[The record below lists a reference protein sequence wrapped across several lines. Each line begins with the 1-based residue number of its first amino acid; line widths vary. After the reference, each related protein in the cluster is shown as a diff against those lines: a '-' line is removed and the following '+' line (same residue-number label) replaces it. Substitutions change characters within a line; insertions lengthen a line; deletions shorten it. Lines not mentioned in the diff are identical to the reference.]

1 MEEQKEEIHKIM
13 DETTS
18 SLPKDYLER
27 VYAGVLG
34 KLIGVYMGRPFE
46 GWTYQRILA
55 ELGHVRYY
63 VNEKLKLPIVVTDD
77 DISGTFTFV
86 RALEEHYTRNHDP
99 IQHQESHDESEDKME
114 ITEALETP
122 EASETPGT
130 PSTLGTTHE
139 DPISAEQIGKTWLN
153 NVIKDRTV
161 FWWGGNGVSTEH
173 TAFLNLRK
181 GIKAP
186 HSGSIQTNG
195 RTIAQQIGAQIF
207 IDGFAM
213 TAPGNPALAAQL
225 AGAAG
230 SVSHDGE
237 AVYAAQLWA
246 AMEAEAFIFK
256 DVNHLL
262 DTGLSFVP
270 PDSLIAALVKDVRM
284 WCEDDD
290 DWIYTRQRIEK
301 KYGYDKF
308 PGFCHVVPN
317 HGIMIMSLIYGGHDF
332 AEAMH
337 IVNTCGWDTDC
348 NSGNV
353 GCLVAIMHGLAAFD
367 SENYDW
373 RGPLADRAL
382 ISSADGG
389 YSINNAS
396 NIAYDIVNM
405 GRKLAGEE
413 ALAPPKQGAQF
424 HFSLPGGVQGFY
436 VHDHGGKGQGR
447 NTRNAITRGKSSSLR
462 IFIYQTKEVVIL
474 TDTFV
479 PPSDRQMSIYGL
491 TASPLVYPG
500 QVLSAS
506 LNTHSN
512 PDQRCGISAKL
523 ILRAYTHEDNLVD
536 LSSDYIELNKADPQV
551 LQWRVPASLGC
562 RPVQAVGVA
571 ICTGNGG
578 SGVIWLDYLRWDGTP
593 ALVLEPGE
601 DRDGPR
607 TFYKRSFVNGADV
620 FDISSGT
627 FVVAQDQGEGIVSY
641 GTRDWTNYRAIFRD
655 FTVNMGGPAG
665 VAVRVRG
672 LNRYYALLFHK
683 GSVDINSSKNRIALV
698 KALDYERVELASVDF
713 DWQYDIQYS
722 VTFKVSGDLLH
733 ARVGKT
739 ELSARDAQ
747 YPGGGIGMVVTD
759 GSILTRSIKIGP
771 LV

>member
-1 MEEQKEEIHKIM
+1 
-13 DETTS
+13 
-18 SLPKDYLER
+18 
-27 VYAGVLG
+27 
-34 KLIGVYMGRPFE
+34 MGRPFE
-46 GWTYQRILA
+46 GWTHQRIIA

-63 VNEKLKLPIVVTDD
+63 VNGKLNLPIVVADD

-86 RALEEHYTRNHDP
+86 RAIEEHYNCDNNP
-99 IQHQESHDESEDKME
+99 QENDDEENDDEENDDQEKDDQEKDDQENNDENGDKME
-114 ITEALETP
+114 ITEALETSGT
-122 EASETPGT
+122 SEDSKSS
-130 PSTLGTTHE
+130 STLDATKE
-139 DPISAEQIGKTWLN
+139 DPITAEQIGKTWLN

-195 RTIAQQIGAQIF
+195 STIAQQIGAQIF

-213 TAPGNPALAAQL
+213 TAPGDPALAAQL

-246 AMEAEAFIFK
+246 VMEAEAFFSN

-262 DTGLSFVP
+262 DTGLGFIPS
-270 PDSLIAALVKDVRM
+270 DSLIAALVEDVRG

-290 DWIYTRQRIEK
+290 DWMYTRQRIEK

-317 HGIMIMSLIYGGHDF
+317 HGIMIMSLIYGGHNF

-353 GCLVAIMHGLAAFD
+353 GCLVAIMHGLVAFD
-367 SENYDW
+367 YEENNKRKKYDW
-373 RGPLADRAL
+373 RGPIADRAL

-413 ALAPPKQGAQF
+413 TLAPPKRGAQF
-424 HFSLPGGVQGFY
+424 HFSLPGSVQGFY
-436 VHDHGGKGQGR
+436 VLHDDGNGPGGDISHIISKD
-447 NTRNAITRGKSSSLR
+447 KSSSLR
-462 IFIYQTKEVVIL
+462 IAIRQTKEVVIL
-474 TDTFV
+474 TDTFT
-479 PPSDRQMSIYGL
+479 PPDDRQVSIYDL

-500 QVLSAS
+500 QVLKVS
-506 LNTHSN
+506 LRAH
-512 PDQRCGISAKL
+512 PDQRNGIAAKL
-523 ILRAYTHEDNLVD
+523 IIRFYTHKDNLEYY
-536 LSSDYIELNKADPQV
+536 SGNYINFKQNDHHV
-551 LQWRVPASLGC
+551 LQLRVPVQLGYQ
-562 RPVQAVGVA
+562 PVQSVGIA
-571 ICTGNGG
+571 IKPVRVT
-578 SGVIWLDYLRWDGTP
+578 SDSPEVIYMDYLRWDGTP
-593 ALVLEPGE
+593 ALVLEPGD
-601 DRDGPR
+601 DRVGPR
-607 TFYKRSFVNGADV
+607 SFYKRSFVNGADV
-620 FDISSGT
+620 FDISSST
-627 FVVAQDQGEGIVSY
+627 FIVAQDQGEGIVSY

-655 FTVNMGGPAG
+655 FTVNMSGPAG

-672 LNRYYALLFHK
+672 LNRYYALFFYK
-683 GSVDINSSKNRIALV
+683 SSADISGSKDRIALV
-698 KALDYERVELASVDF
+698 KALDNERIELASADF
-713 DWQYDIQYS
+713 DWKYDLPYNVI
-722 VTFKVSGDLLH
+722 FKVSGDLLH
-733 ARVGKT
+733 ARIGKT

-759 GSILTRSIKIGP
+759 GSILKTKMWSC
-771 LV
+771 

>member
-1 MEEQKEEIHKIM
+1 MGGKEEKHGIV
-13 DETTS
+13 DETMS
-18 SLPKDYLER
+18 SLPEDYLER

-46 GWTYQRILA
+46 GWTHQRILA

-86 RALEEHYTRNHDP
+86 RALEEHYTPHFNP
-99 IQHQESHDESEDKME
+99 VQHQKSHDENDDKME
-114 ITEALETP
+114 ITEALEN
-122 EASETPGT
+122 SETCRSSST
-130 PSTLGTTHE
+130 PSTLDTTQD
-139 DPISAEQIGKTWLN
+139 DPITAEQIGKTWLN

-186 HSGSIQTNG
+186 HSGSIHTNG
-195 RTIAQQIGAQIF
+195 RTIAEQIGAQIF

-213 TAPGNPALAAQL
+213 AAPGEPALAAQL

-246 AMEAEAFIFK
+246 AMEAEAFFSN

-270 PDSLIAALVKDVRM
+270 SDSLIAALVEDVRA

-290 DWIYTRQRIEK
+290 DWMYTRQRIEK

-308 PGFCHVVPN
+308 PGFCHVIPN
-317 HGIMIMSLIYGGHDF
+317 HGIMIMSLIYGGNDF

-353 GCLVAIMHGLAAFD
+353 GCLVAIMHGMAAFNSRD
-367 SENYDW
+367 YDW

-389 YSINNAS
+389 YSINNACD
-396 NIAYDIVNM
+396 IAYDIVNM
-405 GRKLAGEE
+405 GLKLAGEE
-413 ALAPPKQGAQF
+413 ALPPPKRGAQF
-424 HFSLPGGVQGFY
+424 HFSLPGSVQGFY
-436 VHDHGGKGQGR
+436 VHHNDGKEPGGAIMHTIKG
-447 NTRNAITRGKSSSLR
+447 NNPTLKLSAH
-462 IFIYQTKEVVIL
+462 TKKLVAL
-474 TDTFV
+474 TDTFI
-479 PPSDRQMSIYGL
+479 PPNDRQTSIYGL
-491 TASPLVYPG
+491 VASPRVYPG
-500 QVLSAS
+500 QVLSVS
-506 LNTHSN
+506 LRAH
-512 PDQRCGISAKL
+512 PDQRYTIAAKI
-523 ILRAYTHEDNLVD
+523 ILRAYTHKDKLEDF
-536 LSSDYIELNKADPQV
+536 SSDHINLNPHDHKV
-551 LQWRVPASLGC
+551 LQWRVPACLGC
-562 RPVQAVGVA
+562 RPIQAVGIA
-571 ICTGNGG
+571 IVQVKATND
-578 SGVIWLDYLRWDGTP
+578 SAGVIYMDHLRWDGTP
-593 ALVLEPGE
+593 ALVLEPG
-601 DRDGPR
+601 DYRDGPR
-607 TFYKRSFVNGADV
+607 TFYKQSFVNGADV
-620 FDISSGT
+620 FNLSNST

-641 GTRDWTNYRAIFRD
+641 GTRDWTNYRVIFRD
-655 FTVNMGGPAG
+655 FTANIGGPAG

-672 LNRYYALLFHK
+672 LNRYYALFFHK
-683 GSVDINSSKNRIALV
+683 GSANISGSKNRIALI
-698 KALDYERVELASVDF
+698 KALDDERIELASADF
-713 DWQYDIQYS
+713 DWEYDLPYNVI
-722 VTFKVSGDLLH
+722 FKVSGDLLN
-733 ARVGKT
+733 ARIGKT

-747 YPGGGIGMVVTD
+747 YLGGGIGMVVTD
-759 GSILTRSIKIGP
+759 GSILTKSIKIGP
-771 LV
+771 LI